1 MYSQTMAARFDCK
14 KLLRFALATL
24 CLLALA
30 MFMPVAVNAADATQ
44 GPNETAELT
53 ISDGDAK
60 GAASVFF
67 KRKGS
72 ADEDDKN
79 TGHAYLEVYVLQDN
93 GSIKK
98 LGDARE
104 FKYQYNS
111 HIDSDLY
118 DNYDPDTNSFKPN
131 LTADDPQNK
140 KKGAGTGGYASLDL
154 GVKVSD
160 GYTLYGVEYTVCYSS
175 KGPTNT
181 GWKDNAD
188 FTGDS
193 VEVKR
198 PTQYYYLDNIT
209 DGTLV
214 KVYIM
219 PTYTIKYEVKYG
231 EHVIDADA
239 YSTYFTVSSGSLDTV
254 TGYPQN
260 GVASVGSCAKLTDM
274 TTGMTKEN
282 FTENEGNDSAGTP
295 RYTPKIYPYHRWC
308 TEVNEEEAVGIAKN
322 AFDYTT
328 TTSVTLPTLTANS
341 NYKVSGWSISG
352 DTSDNTY
359 NGGKPPMS
367 VADLARIANNR
378 VITLTAVVENETPNT
393 DNSGN
398 NNGNGD
404 NGGNNNG
411 DNNNNGNNNN
421 NGGDSGDNGG
431 QESTT
436 TPAPETT
443 PAPTASVTTVTAV
456 APTATPTATPAPT
469 AEPTATPAP
478 AAVSAHIP
486 QTSDD
491 MPYTLLVVTALASLC
506 AAGALFMKRRS
517 K

>member
-1 MYSQTMAARFDCK
+1 MYSQTMVARFDCK

-30 MFMPVAVNAADATQ
+30 LLLPVAVNAADATIKSE
-44 GPNETAELT
+44 NETVDLT
-53 ISDGDAK
+53 ISDGDAE

-72 ADEDDKN
+72 ADEDKTN

-111 HIDSDLY
+111 NIDSDLY
-118 DNYDPDTNSFKPN
+118 KNYDPDTNSFKPN
-131 LTADDPQNK
+131 LTADDPKNK
-140 KKGAGTGGYASLDL
+140 KKGAGVGGYASLDL

-160 GYTLYGVEYTVCYSS
+160 GYTLYKVDYTVCHSS
-175 KGPTNT
+175 SGPTNT
-181 GWKDNAD
+181 GWKTDD
-188 FTGDS
+188 TFGTES
-193 VEVKR
+193 EVR

-209 DGTLV
+209 DGTTV
-214 KVYIM
+214 TVYIM
-219 PTYTIKYEVKYG
+219 PTYTIQYVVKHG
-231 EHVIDADA
+231 EDVIDAEN
-239 YSTYFTVSSGSLDTV
+239 YGTYFTISSGNLANV
-254 TGYPQN
+254 TGYPQD
-260 GVASVGSCAKLTDM
+260 GVVSVDPCTKLGS
-274 TTGMTKEN
+274 MTKDN
-282 FTENEGNDSAGTP
+282 FKEEGN
-295 RYTPKIYPYHRWC
+295 TPKIYPYHRWC
-308 TEVNEEEAVGIAKN
+308 TDVNETAAVLTAKD
-322 AFDYTT
+322 AFKYTT

-341 NYKVSGWSISG
+341 GYQVSGWSISG
-352 DTSDNTY
+352 DTSGNTY
-359 NGGKPPMS
+359 SGNNPIS

-378 VITLTAVVENETPNT
+378 VITLTAVVTDQIPNT

-398 NNGNGD
+398 GGDSGNNG
-404 NGGNNNG
+404 
-411 DNNNNGNNNN
+411 GNNNN
-421 NGGDSGDNGG
+421 NGGNNGG

>member
-1 MYSQTMAARFDCK
+1 MYSQTMAARVDCK

-30 MFMPVAVNAADATQ
+30 LLMPVAANAADASIKSD
-44 GPNETAELT
+44 NETVDLT
-53 ISDGDAK
+53 ISEGAAE

-72 ADEDDKN
+72 ADEDKTN

-111 HIDSDLY
+111 HIDTDLY
-118 DNYDPDTNSFKPN
+118 ENYDKDSNSFKKE
-131 LTADDPQNK
+131 LKDKIDK
-140 KKGAGTGGYASLDL
+140 KHGAGTGGYASLDL
-154 GVKVSD
+154 GVNVSD
-160 GYTLYGVEYTVCYSS
+160 GYTLYKVDYTVCYSS
-175 KGPTNT
+175 EGPINT

-188 FTGDS
+188 FTGKS
-193 VEVKR
+193 VSG

-209 DGTLV
+209 DGTTV

-219 PTYTIKYEVKYG
+219 PTYTIQYVVKHGEDVINAADYG
-231 EHVIDADA
+231 
-239 YSTYFTVSSGSLDTV
+239 TYFTISSGDLASV

-260 GVASVGSCAKLTDM
+260 GVASVYPCTKLE
-274 TTGMTKEN
+274 GMTKDNFKEEN
-282 FTENEGNDSAGTP
+282 DTEGN
-295 RYTPKIYPYHRWC
+295 TPKIYPYHRWC

-398 NNGNGD
+398 NNGGGD
-404 NGGNNNG
+404 NGGNN
-411 DNNNNGNNNN
+411 
-421 NGGDSGDNGG
+421 GGDSGNNGG
-431 QESTT
+431 QESTPT
-436 TPAPETT
+436 PTPAST
-443 PAPTASVTTVTAV
+443 PSVTTVTAV

-506 AAGALFMKRRS
+506 AVGALFMKRRS

>member
-30 MFMPVAVNAADATQ
+30 LLMPVAARAEEDAEK
-44 GPNETAELT
+44 GENETANLT
-53 ISDGDAK
+53 ICEGDA
-60 GAASVFF
+60 SVSF

-72 ADEDDKN
+72 ADETEKN
-79 TGHAYLEVYVLQDN
+79 TGHVWLEVYVLQDN
-93 GSIKK
+93 GSTLLK
-98 LGDARE
+98 LGNTEDFE
-104 FKYQYNS
+104 YQYNS

-118 DNYDPDTNSFKPN
+118 TNYDPDTKSFKPN

-140 KKGAGTGGYASLDL
+140 KKGAGVGGYASLDL

-188 FTGDS
+188 FDGKS
-193 VEVKR
+193 VSDQNR

-209 DGTLV
+209 DGTTV

-231 EHVIDADA
+231 EQVINAED
-239 YSTYFTVSSGSLDTV
+239 YNNYFTFSGKLDDVTAYLKDAEYSIVGCKELKEMTPDNYKEEADNNSGS
-254 TGYPQN
+254 
-260 GVASVGSCAKLTDM
+260 
-274 TTGMTKEN
+274 
-282 FTENEGNDSAGTP
+282 
-295 RYTPKIYPYHRWC
+295 TPKIYPYHRWC
-308 TEVNEEEAVGIAKN
+308 TEAHETDAVSIAEN
-322 AFDYTT
+322 AFKYTT

-341 NYKVSGWSISG
+341 NYKVTDWSISG
-352 DTSDNTY
+352 DTSGNTY
-359 NGGKPPMS
+359 SGNNPIS

-378 VITLTAVVENETPNT
+378 VITLTAVVTDQIPNT

-398 NNGNGD
+398 GGDSGNNGGGD
-404 NGGNNNG
+404 NGGNNN
-411 DNNNNGNNNN
+411 N
-421 NGGDSGDNGG
+421 NGGNNGG
-431 QESTT
+431 QESTP
-436 TPAPETT
+436 TPTPETT
-443 PAPTASVTTVTAV
+443 PTSTPSVTTVTAV

-506 AAGALFMKRRS
+506 AAGAMFMKRRS

>member
-30 MFMPVAVNAADATQ
+30 LFMPVAARAEKDAE
-44 GPNETAELT
+44 PSENETANLT
-53 ISDGDAK
+53 ISEGDAK
-60 GAASVFF
+60 GAASVSF

-72 ADEDDKN
+72 ADERETN

-93 GSIKK
+93 GSIQQ
-98 LGDARE
+98 LGNKQE

-111 HIDSDLY
+111 SIDTDLY
-118 DNYDPDTNSFKPN
+118 NHYDDASNSFKKELAGN
-131 LTADDPQNK
+131 WEK
-140 KKGAGTGGYASLDL
+140 KQGAGTGGYASLDL
-154 GVKVSD
+154 GVKVSE
-160 GYTLYGVEYTVCYSS
+160 GYTLYKVEYTVCHSS
-175 KGPTNT
+175 GGPKKT
-181 GWKDNAD
+181 GWKTDD
-188 FTGDS
+188 TFGTES
-193 VEVKR
+193 TVR

-231 EHVIDADA
+231 ETVIKAKDYD
-239 YSTYFTVSSGSLDTV
+239 TYFTTSDNLANV

-260 GVASVGSCAKLTDM
+260 GVASVDPCAKLE
-274 TTGMTKEN
+274 GMKKEN
-282 FTENEGNDSAGTP
+282 FTENDAD
-295 RYTPKIYPYHRWC
+295 YTPKIYPYHRWC
-308 TEVNEEEAVGIAKN
+308 TEAHETDAVSIAEN
-322 AFDYTT
+322 AFKYTT

-341 NYKVSGWSISG
+341 NYKVTDWSISG
-352 DTSDNTY
+352 DTSGNTY
-359 NGGKPPMS
+359 SGNNPIS

-378 VITLTAVVENETPNT
+378 VITLTAVVTDQIPNT

-398 NNGNGD
+398 GGDSGNNGGGD
-404 NGGNNNG
+404 NGGNNN
-411 DNNNNGNNNN
+411 N
-421 NGGDSGDNGG
+421 NGGNNGG
-431 QESTT
+431 QESTP
-436 TPAPETT
+436 TPTPETT
-443 PAPTASVTTVTAV
+443 PASTPSVTTVTAV

-506 AAGALFMKRRS
+506 AAGAMFKKRRS

>member
-30 MFMPVAVNAADATQ
+30 LLLPVAVNAADASIKSD
-44 GPNETAELT
+44 NETVDLT
-53 ISDGDAK
+53 ISDGGAE

-72 ADEDDKN
+72 ADEDKTN
-79 TGHAYLEVYVLQDN
+79 TGHVWLEVYVLQDN
-93 GSIKK
+93 GSLQQLGTKK
-98 LGDARE
+98 E

-111 HIDSDLY
+111 HIDRDLY
-118 DNYDPDTNSFKPN
+118 TNYNETTNSFNPSLSAEDPN
-131 LTADDPQNK
+131 NK
-140 KKGAGTGGYASLDL
+140 KHGAGVGGYASLDL
-154 GVKVSD
+154 GVNVSE
-160 GYTLYGVEYTVCYSS
+160 GYTLYKVDYTVCYSS
-175 KGPTNT
+175 EGPKKT

-193 VEVKR
+193 VKG

-231 EHVIDADA
+231 ENVIDVAN
-239 YSTYFTVSSGSLDTV
+239 YGTYFTISSGNLANV

-260 GVASVGSCAKLTDM
+260 GEASVGSCAKLTDM

-282 FTENEGNDSAGTP
+282 FTENEGNDPAGTP

-308 TEVNEEEAVGIAKN
+308 TEDNEKKAVDFAKA
-322 AFDYTT
+322 AFDYST

-341 NYKVSGWSISG
+341 GYQVTGWSISG

-359 NGGKPPMS
+359 NGGKPMS

-378 VITLTAVVENETPNT
+378 VITLTAVVT
-393 DNSGN
+393 DQVPPSTDDSGN
-398 NNGNGD
+398 
-404 NGGNNNG
+404 GGTT
-411 DNNNNGNNNN
+411 
-421 NGGDSGDNGG
+421 GGDSGDSGDGGDGGTSGG
-431 QESTT
+431 QESTPT
-436 TPAPETT
+436 PTPAST
-443 PAPTASVTTVTAV
+443 PSVTTVTAV

-506 AAGALFMKRRS
+506 AAGAMFKKRRS

>member
-30 MFMPVAVNAADATQ
+30 MFMPVAVNAADASIKSD
-44 GPNETAELT
+44 NETVDLT
-53 ISDGDAK
+53 ISDGGAE

-72 ADEDDKN
+72 ADEDKTN
-79 TGHAYLEVYVLQDN
+79 TGHVWLEVYVLQDN
-93 GSIKK
+93 GSIQQ
-98 LGDARE
+98 LGTQQE

-111 HIDSDLY
+111 HIDTDLY
-118 DNYDPDTNSFKPN
+118 DHYNPTTNSFDYN
-131 LTADDPQNK
+131 ITADDTNNK
-140 KKGAGTGGYASLDL
+140 KHGAGVGGYASLDL
-154 GVKVSD
+154 GVNVSE
-160 GYTLYGVEYTVCYSS
+160 GYTLYKVDYTVCYSS
-175 KGPTNT
+175 EGPKKT

-193 VEVKR
+193 VKG

-214 KVYIM
+214 RVYIM

-231 EHVIDADA
+231 ETVINAAD
-239 YSTYFTVSSGSLDTV
+239 YGTYFTASGSLDNV

-260 GVASVGSCAKLTDM
+260 GVASVGSCAKLE
-274 TTGMTKEN
+274 GMTKEN
-282 FTENEGNDSAGTP
+282 FTENNTD
-295 RYTPKIYPYHRWC
+295 YTPKIYPYHRWC
-308 TEVNEEEAVGIAKN
+308 TKVNENEAVRIAKE
-322 AFDYTT
+322 AFDYNTT
-328 TTSVTLPTLTANS
+328 TTVTVPTLTEKEG
-341 NYKVSGWSISG
+341 YTVSGWTVKKNSIDAG
-352 DTSDNTY
+352 PVNIR
-359 NGGKPPMS
+359 
-367 VADLARIANNR
+367 DLAKYADNRI
-378 VITLTAVVENETPNT
+378 ITLTAVVTA
-393 DNSGN
+393 DNSGD
-398 NNGNGD
+398 GGTGGTTGGD
-404 NGGNNNG
+404 GGTTDGGNTG
-411 DNNNNGNNNN
+411 
-421 NGGDSGDNGG
+421 SGDGSTGGG
-431 QESTT
+431 QESTPT
-436 TPAPETT
+436 PTPAST
-443 PAPTASVTTVTAV
+443 PSVTTVTAV